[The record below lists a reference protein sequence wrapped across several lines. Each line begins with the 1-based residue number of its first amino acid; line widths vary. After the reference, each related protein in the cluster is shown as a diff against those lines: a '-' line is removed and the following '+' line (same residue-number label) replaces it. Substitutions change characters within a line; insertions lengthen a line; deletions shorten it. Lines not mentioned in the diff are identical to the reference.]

1 MRAVVHWAL
10 IIISSF
16 WFGHSSLADDLGRLL
31 LKEGVG
37 TRALGMGGAYTA
49 IAGDASAIFYNPAG
63 LAEPGFGYTNGSL
76 DSQET
81 NHEFT
86 YSLLKLGY
94 LGYAEGKV
102 DSPNG
107 DLINFSAFGFGN
119 KHGWLNW
126 GTNYKTFD
134 SLIGGVPASG
144 WSGDLALLMRITP
157 QFKVGVVAQDVLTT
171 QARLA
176 PASLRVGLAYKPFT
190 SNQLIL
196 AADAEL
202 YRSQPFDGHLGIETS
217 VVPGL
222 SFRGGLD
229 GSNPTAGASFDVAF
243 FTLDYALQFLP
254 GDQNIQRFEA
264 GFKFSLERERSFAL
278 IKPKEFVIID
288 VVGALKGGQPEMSL
302 LGGYQSGLDTLL
314 ENIRAAE
321 KDSAI
326 DGIFLRLGGF
336 EGGLGSAA
344 VVQELRAELLRAKVK
359 GKKIVAYI
367 EDSALGD
374 EYYLA
379 SAADKIVA
387 APGSVLGGFGRSLA
401 IYRFGDLFKKFG
413 IEYQVFYKGKYKTSF
428 DWLSP
433 GMSADQKEELEGI
446 VGDVYRQMLT
456 DIAASRKMK
465 LEKIKEIG
473 DGMIFPAGLALKMG
487 LVDKVGFFRDASV
500 AANEFYGN
508 KEEVKIVQ
516 PELLEPEDSFFSQI
530 FGVAVIEVDGEIVQ
544 GDSGQNLLLG
554 GTYVGADKLAR
565 DLRAAADDVFVK
577 AIVLRVN
584 SPGGSASAAG
594 EIHQALLYA
603 QEKKKVIV
611 ASLGD
616 VAASGGYY
624 VAAAA
629 DKIVANP
636 STITGSIGVIGD
648 FPVYAGLMSSNE
660 VKADVI
666 KEGQHADMFSGLR
679 KFSTVESDAL
689 DRVFDETYSTFINVV
704 AVGRKLPTAEVEKIA
719 QGRVY
724 TGNQALALKLVDK
737 LGGFSDA
744 VELAKKESGIK
755 GEVRL
760 IYYREINPLLQVGQ
774 GVSSALGFRS
784 LGLEPAAL
792 GRTLLYR

>member
-1 MRAVVHWAL
+1 MAL
-10 IIISSF
+10 RS
-16 WFGHSSLADDLGRLL
+16 
-31 LKEGVG
+31 
-37 TRALGMGGAYTA
+37 T
-49 IAGDASAIFYNPAG
+49 
-63 LAEPGFGYTNGSL
+63 
-76 DSQET
+76 
-81 NHEFT
+81 
-86 YSLLKLGY
+86 
-94 LGYAEGKV
+94 
-102 DSPNG
+102 SP
-107 DLINFSAFGFGN
+107 
-119 KHGWLNW
+119 
-126 GTNYKTFD
+126 
-134 SLIGGVPASG
+134 
-144 WSGDLALLMRITP
+144 
-157 QFKVGVVAQDVLTT
+157 
-171 QARLA
+171 
-176 PASLRVGLAYKPFT
+176 
-190 SNQLIL
+190 
-196 AADAEL
+196 
-202 YRSQPFDGHLGIETS
+202 
-217 VVPGL
+217 
-222 SFRGGLD
+222 
-229 GSNPTAGASFDVAF
+229 
-243 FTLDYALQFLP
+243 FLP
-254 GDQNIQRFEA
+254 STTPCNQNIQRFEA

-288 VVGALKGGQPEMSL
+288 VAGALKGGQSEISL

-314 ENIRAAE
+314 ESIRAAE

-344 VVQELRAELLRAKVK
+344 VVQELRAELLRAKAK

-379 SAADKIVA
+379 SVADKIVA
-387 APGSVLGGFGRSLA
+387 APGSVIGGFGRSLA

-433 GMSADQKEELEGI
+433 EMSPDQKEELAGI

-456 DIAASRKMK
+456 DIAAGRKMK
-465 LEKIKEIG
+465 LGKIKEIG

-487 LVDKVGFFRDASV
+487 LIDKVGFFRDAAV
-500 AANEFYGN
+500 TANEFYGN

-516 PELLEPEDSFFSQI
+516 PELLEPEDSFFNQL

-565 DLRAAADDVFVK
+565 DIRSAADDVFVK

-603 QEKKKVIV
+603 KEKKKVII

-636 STITGSIGVIGD
+636 ATITGSIGVIGE
-648 FPVYAGLMSSNE
+648 FPVYANLMSSNE

-666 KEGQHADMFSGLR
+666 KEGAHADMFSGLR
-679 KFSTVESDAL
+679 KFSTIESDAL

-704 AVGRKLPTAEVEKIA
+704 AAGRKLPTAEVEKIA

-724 TGNQALALKLVDK
+724 TGSQALALKLIDQ

-744 VELAKKESGIK
+744 VELAKQEGDIK
-755 GEVRL
+755 GEARL

-784 LGLEPAAL
+784 LGLEPAAW
-792 GRTLLYR
+792 GRTLLYK